1 VNVIARSNETLGKQ
15 HRLERSRELAPC
27 FPWCQHQLISLARSR
42 HDSRVPRSRRDSI
55 YSGSA
60 LADSSRNEDQRP
72 QSKSSRD
79 GAYTTDRRRGNDS
92 STANNEYSESRRQER
107 KNYDPEDGNGNYNT
121 YIPDPKTQDFAS
133 TSRPSVDSLAQGVA
147 KLDLSTADNYKGPYT
162 QAGRFPTAS
171 ITTTESSAYATY
183 TDPTSTGY
191 PAGTYAPPQQYE
203 SKSTTTG
210 QAVYGLSSATTSDP
224 AGQDPVDINQELN
237 SRHIAG
243 TPQRGDTE
251 RLDKSY
257 VIRNRDYQTWFKI
270 GRVFSTLW
278 TDGLGGSSTKVDPTF
293 VSEVV
298 YGERVHSKIRRF
310 VVIRQ
315 STTSVSCLPVTSY
328 DGAGHLKR
336 GINLKEHGFIYSRN
350 KPGRVPG
357 MRQKALKVK
366 LSKGA
371 ATLKDPSL
379 VNYGKVY
386 TVETNVKVKDVGVLD
401 KDSEEVLLYYFHK
414 VFNGI
419 DGTLQQPDLTPK
431 ARAAD
436 LAYVG
441 GATSSYQTSPQPGP
455 YLPPAISNVSSYP
468 PTNAYIS
475 TPNSSNAVSYGG
487 YAGSGYNLPPT
498 GPSGYEGSFS
508 NSTVPSRTGF
518 QTPMTDNRYLSDP
531 SYQSNTYASAP
542 GYPPYQPTYQ
552 KMDIQYSTP
561 AVTSPTAYNT
571 TYSTLPRAAQ
581 STSYR
586 VQNEYPPAPAQ
597 GQYSQQPNYGR
608 ASTRYDESEDIDLDE
623 VEREEYE
630 RQLQNK
636 SGRRPR

>member
-1 VNVIARSNETLGKQ
+1 
-15 HRLERSRELAPC
+15 
-27 FPWCQHQLISLARSR
+27 
-42 HDSRVPRSRRDSI
+42 
-55 YSGSA
+55 
-60 LADSSRNEDQRP
+60 
-72 QSKSSRD
+72 
-79 GAYTTDRRRGNDS
+79 
-92 STANNEYSESRRQER
+92 
-107 KNYDPEDGNGNYNT
+107 
-121 YIPDPKTQDFAS
+121 
-133 TSRPSVDSLAQGVA
+133 
-147 KLDLSTADNYKGPYT
+147 
-162 QAGRFPTAS
+162 
-171 ITTTESSAYATY
+171 
-183 TDPTSTGY
+183 
-191 PAGTYAPPQQYE
+191 
-203 SKSTTTG
+203 
-210 QAVYGLSSATTSDP
+210 
-224 AGQDPVDINQELN
+224 
-237 SRHIAG
+237 
-243 TPQRGDTE
+243 
-251 RLDKSY
+251 
-257 VIRNRDYQTWFKI
+257 
-270 GRVFSTLW
+270 
-278 TDGLGGSSTKVDPTF
+278 
-293 VSEVV
+293 
-298 YGERVHSKIRRF
+298 
-310 VVIRQ
+310 
-315 STTSVSCLPVTSY
+315 
-328 DGAGHLKR
+328 
-336 GINLKEHGFIYSRN
+336 
-350 KPGRVPG
+350 

-455 YLPPAISNVSSYP
+455 YSPPAISNVSSYP

-561 AVTSPTAYNT
+561 AATSPTAYNT